1 MLNWKNRVDG
11 VSVDCTGTGFE
22 REQQHAG
29 RSTSATRD
37 SVFFWYVLVLRKRS
51 KVAITGRNKYI
62 NTCNRGEQRG
72 THLVASSKIKIL
84 GFLKMARAM
93 AMRCF

>member
-1 MLNWKNRVDG
+1 VLIVLVLALKENNNMRAGVRV
-11 VSVDCTGTGFE
+11 S
-22 REQQHAG
+22 
-29 RSTSATRD
+29 TRD
-37 SVFFWYVLVLRKRS
+37 SVFFWYVLVLRKRYQKLS
-51 KVAITGRNKYI
+51 KEENKSK
-62 NTCNRGEQRG
+62 RG

>member
-1 MLNWKNRVDG
+1 
-11 VSVDCTGTGFE
+11 
-22 REQQHAG
+22 
-29 RSTSATRD
+29 
-37 SVFFWYVLVLRKRS
+37 LVLRKRFQKLS
-51 KVAITGRNKYI
+51 KEGYKYI
-62 NTCNRGEQRG
+62 YTCNRGEQRG